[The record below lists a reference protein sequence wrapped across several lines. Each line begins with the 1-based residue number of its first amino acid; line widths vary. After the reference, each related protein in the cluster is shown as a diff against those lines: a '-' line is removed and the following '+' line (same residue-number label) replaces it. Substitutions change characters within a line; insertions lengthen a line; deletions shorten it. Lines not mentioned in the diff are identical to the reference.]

1 MPRITTKRN
10 YSGFERKV
18 ERLGLKNLLAEVEH
32 AVTGFD
38 LLIEESRHANGTKW
52 IREQIDSIFESLE
65 GWQKII
71 SGGVDWTKENHEGSS
86 LGVEVQVSGRSDLLA
101 VDVLH
106 LQEQLFNGQLD
117 VGVIVVPDDT
127 LSPFLTDRTPNLR
140 TAIRHVER
148 RGQDIPVQIL
158 AFRHDG
164 IGKRLAKAVTNLGQG
179 PAT

>member
-1 MPRITTKRN
+1 MPRITTRRS
-10 YSGFERKV
+10 YDGFENKV
-18 ERLGLKNLLAEVEH
+18 DRLGLSDLLEEVEES
-32 AVTGFD
+32 VTWFD

-52 IREQIDSIFESLE
+52 IREQVDSRFESMV
-65 GWQKII
+65 GWQKVT
-71 SGGVDWTKENHEGSS
+71 SGGVDWTKSNKEGCS

-106 LQEQLFNGQLD
+106 LQEELTIGNLD

-140 TAIRHVER
+140 TAIRHVEPR
-148 RGQDIPVQIL
+148 AQDLPVQIL

-164 IGKRLAKAVTNLGQG
+164 TGKRLSKAITNLGHG
-179 PAT
+179 ESS